1 VGGSLLRKTIL
12 FFNKIAT
19 RTKKELTTVPP
30 VVLLCLCLFIT
41 AASASITQTLLDRE
55 ETALFEKKVKS
66 ISLSIETRLKIYTNA
81 LIATQALF
89 KANKFTDRNEFG
101 AFISGFNLRT
111 QYPGMHGI
119 GYTLK
124 VSQKDLPAHVRQIQT
139 SGLPDYR
146 PWPQSN
152 ESELFSII
160 YIEPLDWRN
169 KRALGYNMH
178 SDPIR
183 RKAMDQ
189 ARDSGEAATTGLVT
203 LVQETSEKT
212 QPGFLIYVPIYK
224 KNMPVSSFEE
234 RRKALEGFVYSPFRA
249 QDLFAQIQKDLLK
262 DDSSI
267 IIKVFDGNSELEK
280 DLLFSSQDEKQ
291 KSLVKYRHER
301 SLPLLI
307 ADHPWTLKIQAAPEN
322 HLNWWE
328 LSPLFVGILGS
339 IISFLI
345 FYIHRFSKTLNI
357 NLKEDL
363 KRQKNTQE
371 RVREAQ
377 ILSEQANQTK
387 SRFLAAIT
395 HEIRTP
401 LGIIL
406 GFADLALDAKGI
418 NEEVRDYLVGI
429 KRNGN
434 SLLNLIGDVLDL
446 SKIEANKM
454 EMDLRQVPLHETLD
468 DVISSLNLL
477 AREKGLN
484 LKLIKDEPLPT
495 FISTDP
501 LRFRQILIN
510 LIGNAIKFTE
520 KGEVSLRVR
529 GLSKPVVGSPIHL
542 EFLIQDSGIG
552 IVPEFKKTIFQP
564 FSQGESLKSQTHRGT
579 GLGLA
584 LSKQLAIA
592 LGGDAELVHSEV
604 GKGSTFRF
612 YINGGLYSKAPIEKE
627 PKKTDA
633 HRNSTSLSSQTL
645 PPLEGVN
652 ILVAEDS
659 SDNQLLIKRYLTS
672 AGARIDFAN
681 DGLEALSMAN
691 KKDYSVIL
699 MDIQMPN
706 LDGYEATQ
714 RLRKEG
720 YKKKIIALTA
730 NAFREERERILSG
743 GFDQYLTKPI
753 SRINLIKEISAILFK
768 ENDSQG

>member
-1 VGGSLLRKTIL
+1 LGGGSLLQKSVL
-12 FFNKIAT
+12 FFNKIAAKT
-19 RTKKELTTVPP
+19 RKGLTTAPP
-30 VVLLCLCLFIT
+30 GVVLCLSLFIT
-41 AASASITQTLLDRE
+41 AASSSITQTLLNRE
-55 ETALFEKKVKS
+55 ETAHFEKKVKS
-66 ISLSIETRLKIYTNA
+66 ISLAIETRLKIYTNA

-89 KANKFTDRNEFG
+89 KANNFTDRNEFS
-101 AFISGFNLRT
+101 AFISSFNLKT

-119 GYTLK
+119 GYTVK
-124 VSQKDLPAHVRQIQT
+124 VSQKDLSRHIRQIQT

-146 PWPQSN
+146 PWPQSH
-152 ESELFSII
+152 EAEFFSII

-189 ARDSGEAATTGLVT
+189 ARDSGEPSTTGLVT
-203 LVQETSEKT
+203 LVQETNEKT
-212 QPGFLIYVPIYK
+212 QAGFLIYVPIYK
-224 KNMPVSSFEE
+224 KNVPVSNFEE
-234 RRKALEGFVYSPFRA
+234 RRKAIEGFVFSPFRV
-249 QDLFAQIQKDLLK
+249 QDLFMQIQKDLLK

-267 IIKVFDGNSELEK
+267 IIKVFDGNSESDK
-280 DLLFSSQDEKQ
+280 DLLFSSLEGKQ
-291 KSLVKYRHER
+291 KTHLKYSRES
-301 SLPLLI
+301 SLPLFI

-322 HLNWWE
+322 KLNWWE
-328 LSPLFVGILGS
+328 LSPLFVAILGS
-339 IISFLI
+339 VISFLI
-345 FYIHRFSKTLNI
+345 FYIHRFSRTLTM

-363 KRQKNTQE
+363 KRQKYTQE

-377 ILSEQANQTK
+377 ILSEKANEAK
-387 SRFLAAIT
+387 SRFLSAIT

-406 GFADLALDAKGI
+406 GFADLAIDTKGI
-418 NEEVRDYLVGI
+418 NDEIRDYLVGI

-434 SLLNLIGDVLDL
+434 SLLDLIGDVLDL

-454 EMDLRQVPLHETLD
+454 EMDLRRILLNETLD
-468 DVISSLNLL
+468 DIISSLNLL

-484 LKLIKDEPLPT
+484 LKLIKEEPLPN

-529 GLSKPVVGSPIHL
+529 GLSKPVIGSRIHL

-552 IVPEFKKTIFQP
+552 IMPEFKKTIFQP
-564 FSQGESLKSQTHRGT
+564 FCQGEFLKSQTHRGT

-584 LSKQLAIA
+584 LSKQLAIG
-592 LGGDAELVHSEV
+592 LGGDAELVHSEF

-612 YINGGLYSKAPIEKE
+612 YINGGLYSEAPTEKE
-627 PKKTDA
+627 PTTDEN
-633 HRNSTSLSSQTL
+633 RNSVLSSNFQL
-645 PPLEGVN
+645 PLQSVN

-672 AGARIDFAN
+672 AGAKIDFAK

-691 KKDYSVIL
+691 KKDYDVIL

-753 SRINLIKEISAILFK
+753 SRINLIKEISSILFK